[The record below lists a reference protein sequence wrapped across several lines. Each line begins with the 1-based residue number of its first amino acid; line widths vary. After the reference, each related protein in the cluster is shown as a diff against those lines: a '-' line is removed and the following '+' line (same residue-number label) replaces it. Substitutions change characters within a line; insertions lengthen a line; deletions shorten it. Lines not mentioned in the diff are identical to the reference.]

1 MRTSDV
7 QKHPVTAA
15 PFAAWDDVRFFIEV
29 ARQGSLSGAARTLG
43 VEHSTAARRIAAL
56 ESGIGLRLFDRLA
69 TRWRLTPQGEALLPA
84 ARRIEA
90 EALAF
95 GRAAASATAAGATVR
110 VSAPPM
116 FASHFLV
123 PQLATRFDRWQDI
136 RLEIVGEVRFAD
148 HQRREADLALRF
160 MRPTETG
167 LAGRKLGEL
176 DFRVYATADWL
187 GRPESA
193 WRFVGYNEPL
203 TDVPHQKALA
213 AFAGSRPFV
222 LRSNNLGAL
231 HSACRSGLG
240 LAMLPGFLAH
250 GDERLV
256 EVPCAPS
263 ATRELWSVVH
273 PDVRRDPRVKRI
285 KDLIAELLAET
296 REDGAG
302 QAI

>member
-15 PFAAWDDVRFFIEV
+15 PFAAWDDVRFFVEV
-29 ARQGSLSGAARTLG
+29 ARQGACRGRHGPSGSNIRP
-43 VEHSTAARRIAAL
+43 RRAGSRRL

-136 RLEIVGEVRFAD
+136 QLEIVGEVRFAD

-160 MRPTETG
+160 MRATETG

-240 LAMLPGFLAH
+240 LAMLPASWRTATSGWSKCRARRARRASCGPWSTRTCAGILASS
-250 GDERLV
+250 GSR
-256 EVPCAPS
+256 
-263 ATRELWSVVH
+263 T
-273 PDVRRDPRVKRI
+273 
-285 KDLIAELLAET
+285 
-296 REDGAG
+296 
-302 QAI
+302 